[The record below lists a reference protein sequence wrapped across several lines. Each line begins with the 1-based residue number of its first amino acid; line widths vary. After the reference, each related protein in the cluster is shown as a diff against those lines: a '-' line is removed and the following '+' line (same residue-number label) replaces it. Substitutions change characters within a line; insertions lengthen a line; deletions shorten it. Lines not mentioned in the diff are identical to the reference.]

1 MQRSCKTN
9 RAKKMTLLFFFLA
22 LMTSCDCMQ
31 QLQGFVIDA
40 ETGEPLSEVYYTRDS
55 LLTEKPVDIND
66 PLYNHYRKTDSVG
79 WFLDFRL
86 AHGLR
91 CKPPLV
97 LWFEKEGYKP
107 VRLEW
112 QRHKSN
118 MDTLVVELH
127 RQKRVK
133 NHINDNT
140 KTPHQ

>member
-55 LLTEKPVDIND
+55 LLTEKEKLVDIND
-66 PLYNHYRKTDSVG
+66 PLYHFHRKTDSVG

-86 AHGLR
+86 ADGLT

-97 LWFEKEGYKP
+97 LWFEKEGYEPLRVESSRDKG
-107 VRLEW
+107 L
-112 QRHKSN
+112 
-118 MDTLVVELH
+118 DTLVVKMH
-127 RQKRVK
+127 KK
-133 NHINDNT
+133 GSH
-140 KTPHQ
+140 

>member
-9 RAKKMTLLFFFLA
+9 RAKKMTLLFFFIA

-55 LLTEKPVDIND
+55 LLTEKEKLVDIND
-66 PLYNHYRKTDSVG
+66 PLYHFHRKTDSVG

-86 AHGLR
+86 ADGLT

-97 LWFEKEGYKP
+97 LWFEKEGYEPLRVESSRDKG
-107 VRLEW
+107 L
-112 QRHKSN
+112 
-118 MDTLVVELH
+118 DTLVVKMH
-127 RQKRVK
+127 KK
-133 NHINDNT
+133 GSH
-140 KTPHQ
+140 

>member
-9 RAKKMTLLFFFLA
+9 RAKKMTLLFFFIA

-55 LLTEKPVDIND
+55 LLTEKEKLVDIND
-66 PLYNHYRKTDSVG
+66 PLFHFHRKTDSVG

-86 AHGLR
+86 ADGLT

-97 LWFEKEGYKP
+97 LWFEKEGYEPLRVESSRDKG
-107 VRLEW
+107 L
-112 QRHKSN
+112 
-118 MDTLVVELH
+118 DTLVVKMH
-127 RQKRVK
+127 KK
-133 NHINDNT
+133 GSH
-140 KTPHQ
+140 